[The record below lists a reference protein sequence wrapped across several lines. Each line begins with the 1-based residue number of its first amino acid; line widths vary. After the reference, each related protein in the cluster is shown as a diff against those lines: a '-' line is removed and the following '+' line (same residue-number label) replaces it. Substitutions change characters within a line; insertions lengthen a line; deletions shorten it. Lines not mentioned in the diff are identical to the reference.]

1 MRSRRVVLADGMGG
15 ENISYQQRVND
26 AVSILRGQWTISVL
40 AALALG
46 EMPYKELLTAVNT
59 AEHRP
64 GGGGRAPLSDR
75 VFTDTLKRAQ
85 EHSLID
91 KLSDPQRSGV
101 SVYELTPRGRALL
114 RAVRPLV
121 EWAQEYEDQDDHDAV
136 RVD

>member
-1 MRSRRVVLADGMGG
+1 MARRRIVLAEGMGG
-15 ENISYQQRVND
+15 ENVSYQQRVND

-46 EMPYKELLTAVNT
+46 ELPYKELLTAVNT

-64 GGGGRAPLSDR
+64 GGRAPLSDR

-85 EHSLID
+85 GHSLID
-91 KLSDPQRSGV
+91 KRTDPQRSGV
-101 SVYELTPRGRALL
+101 SVYELTPKGRALL

-121 EWAQEYEDQDDHDAV
+121 EWAQEHEDQDDHDAV